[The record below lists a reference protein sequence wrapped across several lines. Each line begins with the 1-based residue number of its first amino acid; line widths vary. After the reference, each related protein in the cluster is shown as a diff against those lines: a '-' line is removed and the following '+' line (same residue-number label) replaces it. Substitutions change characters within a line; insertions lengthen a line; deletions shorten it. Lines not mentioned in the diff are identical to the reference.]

1 MPRRSDAR
9 KTAIQM
15 LYLLDVNPDVP
26 LEQIQNTIADDL
38 PKPDHR
44 EFAEQLVSGVRAD
57 LSQIDQ
63 LIEGIAQNWRIERM
77 ALTDRNVMR
86 LAIYEMHQM
95 GTPSA
100 VAINE
105 AIDLAKAFGT
115 ESSASFVNG
124 IIDRLTPEAL
134 NSSSQGDVAK
144 PQEDAPNAFEP

>member
-15 LYLLDVNPDVP
+15 LYLIDVNPDAP
-26 LEQIQNTIADDL
+26 LEQIRNAIADDL
-38 PKPDHR
+38 PKADLR
-44 EFAEQLVSGVRAD
+44 EFAEKLVAGVRAD

-63 LIEGIAQNWRIERM
+63 LIEGVAQNWRIERM
-77 ALTDRNVMR
+77 APTDRNVIR
-86 LAIYEMHQM
+86 LAIYEMHHM

-105 AIDLAKAFGT
+105 AVELAKAFGT
-115 ESSASFVNG
+115 GNSASFVNG

-134 NSSSQGDVAK
+134 K
-144 PQEDAPNAFEP
+144 PTPAIDAAEPNVSDTAPPSM

>member
-9 KTAIQM
+9 KIAMQL
-15 LYLLDVNPDVP
+15 LYQIDVNSDTG
-26 LEQIQNTIADDL
+26 LEHVQESIRSELKKQEL
-38 PKPDHR
+38 R

-63 LIEGIAQNWRIERM
+63 LIERVAQNWRIERM
-77 ALTDRNVMR
+77 APTDRNVMR
-86 LAIYEMHQM
+86 LAVYEMHQL

-105 AIDLAKAFGT
+105 AVELARTFGT
-115 ESSASFVNG
+115 ENSASFVNG

-134 NSSSQGDVAK
+134 NPTTAPDG
-144 PQEDAPNAFEP
+144 PQPEIEDTP

>member
-9 KTAIQM
+9 KIAMQL
-15 LYLLDVNPDVP
+15 LYQIDVNSDTG
-26 LEQIQNTIADDL
+26 LEHVQESIRSELKKQEL
-38 PKPDHR
+38 R

-63 LIEGIAQNWRIERM
+63 SIERVAQNWRIERM
-77 ALTDRNVMR
+77 APTDRNVMR
-86 LAIYEMHQM
+86 LAVYEMHQL

-105 AIDLAKAFGT
+105 AVELARTFGT
-115 ESSASFVNG
+115 ENSASFVNG

-134 NSSSQGDVAK
+134 SSRESSCAAETTDGEKDSA
-144 PQEDAPNAFEP
+144 ET